1 MGFVAK
7 PLARGLA
14 AIKPDNAH
22 GQAHRARA
30 GWSIGQERETDMT
43 GRQLIGRSLV
53 LAASSI
59 ALTAASAEPAYDLV
73 IRGGTIYD
81 GSGKAPVAGDVA
93 IKDDRIVA
101 VGKVEGKGKTEVSA
115 IGMAVAPGFI
125 NMLSWATES
134 LIADPRSQSDIRQG
148 VTLEVMGEGWSMGPM
163 NAAMKAQETE
173 RQGDIK
179 YAITWTSLG
188 DYLSYLEK
196 RGIATN
202 VASFVGAATVRIHEL
217 GEGDVDPTPDQLTRM
232 RALVRQAMDEGAL
245 GVGSSIIYAPGSYAE
260 TDELVALTSEAA
272 KCGGMY
278 ISHMRSEG
286 DRLEEAVDELIE
298 ISRRS
303 GAPAEIY
310 HLKMAGRDNWGKYDS
325 VVKKVEAA
333 RAAGQRITADMYT
346 YTAGATGLDA
356 AMPTWVQ
363 AGGLEAWIER
373 LKDPATRA
381 RVAAEMQKPGS
392 DWENLYLGAGAD
404 KMILSGFKSEKL
416 KPLTGKTL
424 AEIAAMRGKSPEETA
439 MDLVVED
446 GSRVGT
452 VYFLMSEANVRKQV
466 QLPWMSF
473 GSDAASQSA
482 EGVFLKSGSHPRTY
496 GNFARLLGRYVRDEK
511 LISLE
516 QAVYRLTT
524 LPATNLGL
532 AERGALKP
540 GYYADVV
547 IFDPK
552 TIADHAT
559 FEKPH
564 QYATG
569 VRDVFV
575 NGAQVLKG
583 GEPTGATPGRAV
595 RGAGF
600 GKCR

>member
-1 MGFVAK
+1 MASHRRFAPSFMLLCSSMLVSASVA
-7 PLARGLA
+7 A
-14 AIKPDNAH
+14 
-22 GQAHRARA
+22 Q
-30 GWSIGQERETDMT
+30 T
-43 GRQLIGRSLV
+43 
-53 LAASSI
+53 
-59 ALTAASAEPAYDLV
+59 PAYDLI

-81 GSGKAPVAGDVA
+81 GSGKAPVVGDIA

-101 VGKVEGKGKTEVSA
+101 VGKVDGTAKTEVA
-115 IGMAVAPGFI
+115 AKGMAVAPGFI

-134 LIADPRSQSDIRQG
+134 LIADPKSQSDIRQG
-148 VTLEVMGEGWSMGPM
+148 VTLEVMGEGWSMGPV
-163 NAAMKAQETE
+163 NATMKALETE

-179 YAITWTSLG
+179 FPIEWTSLG
-188 DYLSYLEK
+188 DYLSWLEK
-196 RGIATN
+196 RGVSTN
-202 VASFVGAATVRIHEL
+202 VASFVGAATVRVHEL
-217 GEGDVDPTPDQLTRM
+217 GEGDVDPTPEQLGRM
-232 RALVRQAMDEGAL
+232 RALVRQAMNEGAM

-260 TDELVALTSEAA
+260 TAELVALTSEAA

-286 DRLEEAVDELIE
+286 DRIEEAVDELID

-310 HLKMAGRDNWGKYDS
+310 HLKMAGRSNWGKLDTI
-325 VVKKVEAA
+325 VKKIEDA
-333 RAAGQRITADMYT
+333 RAEGLKITSDMYT

-363 AGGLEAWIER
+363 AGGLEEWIKR
-373 LKDPATRA
+373 LKDPAIRA
-381 RVAAEMQKPGS
+381 RVAEEMKKPGS
-392 DWENLYLGAGAD
+392 NWENLYFGAGAD
-404 KMILSGFKSEKL
+404 KMILSGFKNDAL

-424 AEIAAMRGKSPEETA
+424 AQVAAMRGKSPEETA

-452 VYFLMSEANVRKQV
+452 VYFLMSEDNVRRQV

-473 GSDAASQSA
+473 GSDAASQA
-482 EGVFLKSGSHPRTY
+482 TEGVFLKSGSHPRTY

-511 LISLE
+511 LIPLE

-524 LPATNLGL
+524 QPATNLGIKD
-532 AERGALKP
+532 RGALKP

-547 IFDPK
+547 VFDPA
-552 TIADHAT
+552 TIGDRST

-564 QYATG
+564 QYSVG
-569 VRDVFV
+569 MRDVFV
-575 NGAQVLKG
+575 NGVGVLRN
-583 GEPTGATPGRAV
+583 GEHSGATPGRAV

-600 GKCR
+600 NRCS

>member
-1 MGFVAK
+1 MTSRRQFAPSLMLLCSSMLLSASVAAK
-7 PLARGLA
+7 P
-14 AIKPDNAH
+14 
-22 GQAHRARA
+22 
-30 GWSIGQERETDMT
+30 
-43 GRQLIGRSLV
+43 
-53 LAASSI
+53 AASV
-59 ALTAASAEPAYDLV
+59 ATYDV
-73 IRGGTIYD
+73 IIRGGTIYD
-81 GSGKAPVAGDVA
+81 GSGKSPVVGDVA

-101 VGKVEGKGKTEVSA
+101 VGKIDGTAKSEVSA
-115 IGMAVAPGFI
+115 KGMAVAPGFI

-134 LIADPRSQSDIRQG
+134 LIADPKSQSDIRQG

-163 NAAMKAQETE
+163 NATMKRQETE

-179 YAITWTSLG
+179 FPIEWTTLG
-188 DYLSYLEK
+188 DYLTYLEK
-196 RGIATN
+196 RGVSTN
-202 VASFVGAATVRIHEL
+202 VASFIGAATVRVHEL
-217 GEGDVDPTPDQLTRM
+217 GEGDVDPTPEQLTRM
-232 RALVRQAMDEGAL
+232 RALVKQAMNEGAM

-286 DRLEEAVDELIE
+286 DRIEEAVDELID

-310 HLKMAGRDNWGKYDS
+310 HLKMAGRNNWGKLDTI
-325 VVKKVEAA
+325 VKKIEDA
-333 RAAGQRITADMYT
+333 RAEGLKITTDMYT

-363 AGGLEAWIER
+363 AGGLEEWIKR
-373 LKDPATRA
+373 LKDPAIRA
-381 RVAAEMQKPGS
+381 RVAAEMKQPGS
-392 DWENLYLGAGAD
+392 DWENLYFGAGAD
-404 KMILSGFKSEKL
+404 KMILSGFKSDAL

-424 AEIAAMRGKSPEETA
+424 AEVATMRGKSPEETA

-452 VYFLMSEANVRKQV
+452 VYFLMSEDNVRKQV

-473 GSDAASQSA
+473 GSDAASQSN

-496 GNFARLLGRYVRDEK
+496 GNFSRLLGRYVRDEK

-524 LPATNLGL
+524 LPATNLGIKD
-532 AERGALKP
+532 RGALKP

-547 IFDPK
+547 VFDPA
-552 TIADHAT
+552 TIGDRST

-564 QYATG
+564 QYSVG
-569 VRDVFV
+569 MRDVFV
-575 NGAQVLKG
+575 NGVAVLKD
-583 GEPTGATPGRAV
+583 GEHSGATPGRAV
-595 RGAGF
+595 RGAGWNR
-600 GKCR
+600 CS

>member
-1 MGFVAK
+1 MVSCPA
-7 PLARGLA
+7 
-14 AIKPDNAH
+14 
-22 GQAHRARA
+22 ARA
-30 GWSIGQERETDMT
+30 LLLGSA
-43 GRQLIGRSLV
+43 LLV
-53 LAASSI
+53 SVSAQAAD
-59 ALTAASAEPAYDLV
+59 AAYDLI

-81 GSGKAPVAGDVA
+81 GSGKAPVVGDVA
-93 IKDDRIVA
+93 IKGDRIVA
-101 VGKVEGKGKTEVSA
+101 VGKVEGSAKTEVA
-115 IGMAVAPGFI
+115 AKGMAVAPGFI

-163 NAAMKAQETE
+163 NATMKRLETE
-173 RQGDIK
+173 RQGDVK
-179 YAITWTSLG
+179 YPIEWTTLG
-188 DYLSYLEK
+188 DYLGWLEK
-196 RGIATN
+196 RGVSTN
-202 VASFVGAATVRIHEL
+202 VASFVGAATVRVHEL
-217 GEGDVDPTPDQLTRM
+217 GEGDVDPTSEQLARM
-232 RALVRQAMDEGAL
+232 RALVRQAMNEGAM

-286 DRLEEAVDELIE
+286 DRIQEAVDELID

-310 HLKMAGRDNWGKYDS
+310 HLKMAGRSNWGKLDTI
-325 VVKKVEAA
+325 VKKIEAA
-333 RAAGQRITADMYT
+333 RAEGLKITTDMYT

-363 AGGLEAWIER
+363 AGGLEEWIKR
-373 LKDPATRA
+373 LKDPAIRA
-381 RVAAEMQKPGS
+381 RVAAEMKQPGS
-392 DWENLYLGAGAD
+392 DWENLYFGAGAD
-404 KMILSGFKSEKL
+404 KMILSGFKNDAL

-424 AEIAAMRGKSPEETA
+424 AEVAAMRGKSPEETA

-452 VYFLMSEANVRKQV
+452 VYFLMSEDNVRRQV

-473 GSDAASQSA
+473 GSDAASQA
-482 EGVFLKSGSHPRTY
+482 TEGVFLKSGAHPRTY

-511 LISLE
+511 LIPLE

-524 LPATNLGL
+524 LPATNLGIK
-532 AERGALKP
+532 ERGALRP

-547 IFDPK
+547 VFDPA
-552 TIADHAT
+552 TIGDRST

-564 QYATG
+564 QYSVG
-569 VRDVFV
+569 MRDVFV
-575 NGAQVLKG
+575 NGVGVLRN
-583 GEPTGATPGRAV
+583 GEHSGATPGRAV
-595 RGAGF
+595 RGAGWNR
-600 GKCR
+600 CS

>member
-1 MGFVAK
+1 MASQRRFAPSFV
-7 PLARGLA
+7 LLCGSMLL
-14 AIKPDNAH
+14 
-22 GQAHRARA
+22 
-30 GWSIGQERETDMT
+30 S
-43 GRQLIGRSLV
+43 
-53 LAASSI
+53 
-59 ALTAASAEPAYDLV
+59 ASAAAQAPAYDLI

-81 GSGKAPVAGDVA
+81 GSGKPPVVGDVA

-101 VGKVEGKGKTEVSA
+101 VGKVVGTAKTEVSA
-115 IGMAVAPGFI
+115 KGMAVAPGFI

-134 LIADPRSQSDIRQG
+134 LIADPKCQSDIRQG

-163 NAAMKAQETE
+163 NATMKALETE

-179 YAITWTSLG
+179 YPIEWTSLG
-188 DYLSYLEK
+188 DYLSWLEK
-196 RGIATN
+196 RGVSTN
-202 VASFVGAATVRIHEL
+202 VASFVGAATVRVHEL
-217 GEGDVDPTPDQLTRM
+217 GEGDVDPTPEQLARM
-232 RALVRQAMDEGAL
+232 RALVKQAMNDGAM

-286 DRLEEAVDELIE
+286 DRIEEAVDELID

-310 HLKMAGRDNWGKYDS
+310 HLKMAGRSNWGKLDTI
-325 VVKKVEAA
+325 VKKIEDA
-333 RAAGQRITADMYT
+333 RAEGLKITTDMYT

-363 AGGLEAWIER
+363 AGGLEEWIKR
-373 LKDPATRA
+373 LKDPAIRA
-381 RVAAEMQKPGS
+381 RVAAEMKQPGT
-392 DWENLYLGAGAD
+392 DWENLYFGAGAD
-404 KMILSGFKSEKL
+404 KMILSGFKNDAL

-424 AEIAAMRGKSPEETA
+424 AEVAAMRGKPAEEVA

-452 VYFLMSEANVRKQV
+452 VYFLMSEDNVRRQV

-473 GSDAASQSA
+473 GSDAASQA
-482 EGVFLKSGSHPRTY
+482 TEGVFLKSGAHPRTY

-524 LPATNLGL
+524 LPATNLGIKD
-532 AERGALKP
+532 RGALKP

-547 IFDPK
+547 VFDPA
-552 TIADHAT
+552 TIGDRST

-564 QYATG
+564 QYSVG
-569 VRDVFV
+569 MRDVFV
-575 NGAQVLKG
+575 NGVGVLRN
-583 GEPTGATPGRAV
+583 GEHSGATPGRAV

-600 GKCR
+600 NRCS

>member
-1 MGFVAK
+1 MVSRPA
-7 PLARGLA
+7 
-14 AIKPDNAH
+14 
-22 GQAHRARA
+22 ARA
-30 GWSIGQERETDMT
+30 LLLGSA
-43 GRQLIGRSLV
+43 LLV
-53 LAASSI
+53 SVSAQAAD
-59 ALTAASAEPAYDLV
+59 AAYDLI

-81 GSGKAPVAGDVA
+81 GSGKAPVVGDIA
-93 IKDDRIVA
+93 IKGDRIVA
-101 VGKVEGKGKTEVSA
+101 VGKVEGGAKTEVA
-115 IGMAVAPGFI
+115 AKGMAVAPGFI

-163 NAAMKAQETE
+163 NATMKRLETE
-173 RQGDIK
+173 RQGDVK
-179 YAITWTSLG
+179 YPIEWTTLG
-188 DYLSYLEK
+188 DYLGWLEK
-196 RGIATN
+196 RGVSTN
-202 VASFVGAATVRIHEL
+202 VASFVGAATVRVHEL
-217 GEGDVDPTPDQLTRM
+217 GEDDVDPTPEQLARM
-232 RALVRQAMDEGAL
+232 RALVRQAMNEGAM

-286 DRLEEAVDELIE
+286 DRIEEAVDELID

-310 HLKMAGRDNWGKYDS
+310 HLKMAGRSNWGKLDT
-325 VVKKVEAA
+325 VVKKIEAA
-333 RAAGQRITADMYT
+333 RAEGLKITTDMYT

-363 AGGLEAWIER
+363 AGGLEEWIKR
-373 LKDPATRA
+373 LKDPAIRA
-381 RVAAEMQKPGS
+381 RVTAEMKQPGS
-392 DWENLYLGAGAD
+392 DWENLYFGAGAD
-404 KMILSGFKSEKL
+404 KMILSGFKNDAL

-424 AEIAAMRGKSPEETA
+424 AEVAAMRGKSPEETA

-452 VYFLMSEANVRKQV
+452 VYFLMSEDNVRRQV

-473 GSDAASQSA
+473 GSDAASQA
-482 EGVFLKSGSHPRTY
+482 TEGVFLKSGAHPRTY

-511 LISLE
+511 LIPLE

-524 LPATNLGL
+524 LPATNLGIK
-532 AERGALKP
+532 ERGALRP

-547 IFDPK
+547 VFDPA
-552 TIADHAT
+552 TIGDRST

-564 QYATG
+564 QYSVG
-569 VRDVFV
+569 MRDVFV
-575 NGAQVLKG
+575 NGVGVLRN
-583 GEPTGATPGRAV
+583 GEHSGATPGRAV
-595 RGAGF
+595 RGAGWNR
-600 GKCR
+600 CS